1 MSPDEAVGQ
10 TPALDAWREEIGDE
24 AIVSAV
30 QTAREEIAAGRLPGF
45 ADKRQFL
52 EYLRGTHRH
61 SA

>member
-24 AIVSAV
+24 AIAAAV
-30 QTAREEIAAGRLPGF
+30 QAAREEIAAGQLPGF
-45 ADKRQFL
+45 SDKRQLL
-52 EYLRGTHRH
+52 EYLRGTHRQ